1 MTGNI
6 WCTAKTRNSLC
17 SIKDCGPLVSYM
29 HNVVKWLFRESDGS
43 AAHYLG
49 MLVLYPLSTRQALQ

>member
-6 WCTAKTRNSLC
+6 WYTAKIGKEWPVQYQRLWTLYH
-17 SIKDCGPLVSYM
+17 I
-29 HNVVKWLFRESDGS
+29 HNVVKWLFGESDRS